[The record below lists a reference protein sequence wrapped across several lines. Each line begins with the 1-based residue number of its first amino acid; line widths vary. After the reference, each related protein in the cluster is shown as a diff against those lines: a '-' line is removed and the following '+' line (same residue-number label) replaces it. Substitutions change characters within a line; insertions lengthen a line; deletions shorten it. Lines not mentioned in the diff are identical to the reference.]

1 MVIGEAPA
9 GRGEGAAETGW
20 RRALKRLGVDLRPGE
35 GSPAA
40 LLFVSLFLLL
50 SFQIAT
56 KTIRQSTFIDA
67 LGAARLPLVYLL
79 VALVSYPVLRLYN
92 RFVDRYRID
101 QLFVASCVGVA
112 AILVVFWALMHYPW
126 TWVPVAFYVGSSI
139 VYGMLASQF
148 WLLANHLFDPRQ
160 ARRLFGFIG
169 AGALLGGILGGQVA
183 RLVGKLLGTS
193 SVLLVAAGLLV
204 IVAVLMMRARS
215 SDAIELE
222 GQEPRSAE
230 GKLEK
235 ARGGFE
241 VLRQSRPLQTI
252 AAVVILT
259 IMVAQVVDLQF
270 NWAVEQS
277 TTTLD
282 QRTAFFGNFF
292 SVMGIAAFLFQL
304 AFTARIHRR
313 LGITFALRVLPV
325 TMAVGT
331 VALFLAA
338 GFLPEM
344 LVAAAL
350 ILKVGES
357 GLRYSLDQSTR
368 ELLFLPVPS
377 RLRVK
382 AKAFIDVFIHR
393 GAKGLAA
400 VLLLPVTFGL
410 ITPVD
415 AGWISLVLIV
425 IWLGVTAVASREYVR
440 AFRVGLKQRTV
451 DPSIAVDLS
460 DVTTL
465 ELLLES
471 LGSADRRQ
479 VLHCLEILA
488 ANGRGDLV
496 PPLLLYHD
504 EPEVR
509 LRTLGILAEL
519 GRVDVAPLIE
529 RRLGD
534 PDPEVRAEA
543 IRVLAGMQGKDICQL
558 MLPKL
563 EEGDPGVRA
572 AAVACLANHGDA
584 EMTADATRVLLNLLA
599 DADPRLR
606 IEAVKAMG
614 AVHEPLFQERLI
626 QSLYDSDM
634 GVIKEAVAAIRRR
647 VGRDGFNPLY
657 VPTLIS
663 LLQNRRVRHEARE
676 SLVAFGEPT
685 IAILVHFMN
694 DPDEPLWVKR
704 ALPKAIAQIGTM
716 AAAQALLEGL
726 GHGSDS
732 FLRRKQVEALNW
744 MLEHGHRHA
753 LSSKAVQQQIA
764 EEARRFLQR
773 LAALRGLGLH
783 AKGDLSGPVVVW
795 SEERVPTLLDR
806 LLAERAADNLR
817 NLFGLLALLFP
828 PDHIWAAY
836 RSLTSGDRLHRSRS
850 LEFLDNTLEGELSRA
865 VFAVIDDCSLGEK
878 LTRASKL
885 FGTRVRPRIET
896 LRGLLDAHMAGE
908 PGSAGIAAAALYEIR
923 VEKIPG
929 LEAEIERLAKG
940 AEDPFVGE
948 TATWVAERVARA

>member
-1 MVIGEAPA
+1 MNGDAPA
-9 GRGEGAAETGW
+9 ARGGGAAEGGW
-20 RRALKRLGVDLRPGE
+20 RRTLRRLGVDLRPGE

-40 LLFVSLFLLL
+40 LLFASLFLLL
-50 SFQIAT
+50 TFQIAT

-112 AILVVFWALMHYPW
+112 ASLIVVWVLMQTSW
-126 TWVPVAFYVGSSI
+126 TWVPVVFYVGSSI

-148 WLLANHLFDPRQ
+148 WLLATHLFDPRQ

-169 AGALLGGILGGQVA
+169 AGALLGGVLGGQVA
-183 RLVGKLLGTS
+183 RLAGKLVGTS

-204 IVAVLMMRARS
+204 IVALLMMRARS
-215 SDAIELE
+215 SEAIGLKGE
-222 GQEPRSAE
+222 EPGSSPDKFERA
-230 GKLEK
+230 K
-235 ARGGFE
+235 GGFE

-277 TTTLD
+277 TSTLD
-282 QRTAFFGNFF
+282 QRTAFYGNFF
-292 SVMGIAAFLFQL
+292 SVMGVAAFLFQL
-304 AFTARIHRR
+304 AFTSRIHRR
-313 LGITFALRVLPV
+313 LGISFALRVLPV
-325 TMAVGT
+325 TMTIGT

-338 GFLPEM
+338 GLLPEM

-350 ILKVGES
+350 ILKIGES

-382 AKAFIDVFIHR
+382 AKAFIDVFIQR

-400 VLLLPVTFGL
+400 LLLLPVTFGL
-410 ITPVD
+410 LTPVQ
-415 AGWISLVLIV
+415 AGWISLALIA
-425 IWLGVTAVASREYVR
+425 IWFGVTAIASKEYVR
-440 AFRVGLKQRTV
+440 AFRAGLKQRTV
-451 DPSIAVDLS
+451 DSSVAVDLT

-471 LGSADRRQ
+471 LGSSDRRQ
-479 VLHCLEILA
+479 VLHCLDILA
-488 ANGRGDLV
+488 SNGRGDLV

-504 EPEVR
+504 EPEVC
-509 LRTLGILAEL
+509 LRTLAILAEL

-534 PDPEVRAEA
+534 SDPEVRAEA
-543 IRVLAGMQGKDICQL
+543 IRVLAGMQGQDVCQL

-572 AAVACLANHGDA
+572 AAVACLANHGD
-584 EMTADATRVLLNLLA
+584 EVMTADATRVLMNLLS
-599 DADPRLR
+599 DADPEIRT
-606 IEAVKAMG
+606 EAIKAIG
-614 AVHEPLFQERLI
+614 AVHEPLYQERLI
-626 QSLYDSDM
+626 QSLYDPAI
-634 GVIKEAVAAIRRR
+634 GVVKETIAAIRRR
-647 VGRDGFNPLY
+647 VGRDGFNALY

-676 SLVAFGEPT
+676 ALVAFGEPT
-685 IAILVHFMN
+685 IPILVHFMN

-726 GHGSDS
+726 RQGSDS

-744 MLEHGHRHA
+744 MQEHGHRHV
-753 LSSKAVQQQIA
+753 LDREVVQQQIA
-764 EEARRFLQR
+764 EESRRFLKR
-773 LAALRGLGLH
+773 LAALRGLGLQG
-783 AKGDLSGPVVVW
+783 KGEVTGPVITW
-795 SEERVPTLLDR
+795 SDERVPPLLDR
-806 LLAERAADNLR
+806 LLAERADTNLS
-817 NLFGLLALLFP
+817 NLFGLLAQLYP
-828 PDHIWAAY
+828 PEHIWAAH

-865 VFAVIDDCSLGEK
+865 VFAVIDDCSLSEK
-878 LTRASKL
+878 LARAAKL
-885 FGTRVRPRIET
+885 FGIRVRSKVET
-896 LRGLLDAHMAGE
+896 LRGLLEEHIGGE
-908 PGSAGIAAAALYEIR
+908 PDSAGIAAAALYEIR
-923 VEKIPG
+923 VENVPG
-929 LEAEIERLAKG
+929 LQSEIERLAAG
-940 AEDPFVGE
+940 AADPFVEE
-948 TATWVAERVARA
+948 TAHWVAARVT

>member
-1 MVIGEAPA
+1 VTGEAPA
-9 GRGEGAAETGW
+9 ARGGGAAEAVW
-20 RRALKRLGVDLRPGE
+20 RRTLRRLGVDLRPGE

-40 LLFVSLFLLL
+40 LLFASLFLLL
-50 SFQIAT
+50 TFQIAT

-101 QLFVASCVGVA
+101 QLFVASCVGIA
-112 AILVVFWALMHYPW
+112 GSLVVFWALMRYSW
-126 TWVPVAFYVGSSI
+126 TWVPVVFYVGSSI

-148 WLLANHLFDPRQ
+148 WLLATHLFDPRQ

-169 AGALLGGILGGQVA
+169 AGALLGGVLGGQVA
-183 RLVGKLLGTS
+183 RLAGKLVGTS
-193 SVLLVAAGLLV
+193 SVLLVAAVLLV
-204 IVAVLMMRARS
+204 IVALLMMRARS
-215 SDAIELE
+215 SDAIGLKGE
-222 GQEPRSAE
+222 EPGSSR

-235 ARGGFE
+235 AKGGFE

-259 IMVAQVVDLQF
+259 VMVAQVVDLQF

-282 QRTAFFGNFF
+282 QRTAFYGNFF
-292 SVMGIAAFLFQL
+292 SVMGIAAFVFQL
-304 AFTARIHRR
+304 AFTSRIHRR
-313 LGITFALRVLPV
+313 LGISFALRVLPV
-325 TMAVGT
+325 TMAIGT
-331 VALFLAA
+331 VALLLAA
-338 GFLPEM
+338 GFVPEM

-382 AKAFIDVFIHR
+382 AKAFIDVFIQR
-393 GAKGLAA
+393 GAKGLSAL
-400 VLLLPVTFGL
+400 LLLPVTFGVF
-410 ITPVD
+410 TPVQ
-415 AGWISLVLIV
+415 AGWISLVLIA
-425 IWLGVTAVASREYVR
+425 IWLSVTAIASREYVR

-451 DPSIAVDLS
+451 DASVAVDLS

-471 LGSADRRQ
+471 LGSSDRRQ
-479 VLHCLEILA
+479 VLHCLDILA

-509 LRTLGILAEL
+509 LRTLGILADL

-534 PDPEVRAEA
+534 SDPEVRAEA
-543 IRVLAGMQGKDICQL
+543 IRVLAGMQGKDVCQL
-558 MLPKL
+558 MLPRL

-572 AAVACLANHGDA
+572 AAVACLANYGDEA
-584 EMTADATRVLLNLLA
+584 MTADATRVLLNLLA
-599 DADPRLR
+599 DAEPRIR
-606 IEAVKAMG
+606 IEAVKAIG

-626 QSLYDSDM
+626 QSLYDSDV

-657 VPTLIS
+657 VPTLIA

-676 SLVAFGEPT
+676 ALVAFGEST
-685 IAILVHFMN
+685 IPMLVHFMN
-694 DPDEPLWVKR
+694 HPDEPLWVKR

-716 AAAQALLEGL
+716 AAAQALLDGL
-726 GHGSDS
+726 RQGSDS
-732 FLRRKQVEALNW
+732 FLRRKQVEALTW
-744 MLEHGHRHA
+744 MLEHNHRHA
-753 LSSKAVQQQIA
+753 LDRQDVQQQIR
-764 EEARRFLQR
+764 EEARRFLRR

-783 AKGDLSGPVVVW
+783 AKGDLSGPLIVW

-806 LLAERAADNLR
+806 LLAERAASNLW
-817 NLFGLLALLFP
+817 NVFGLLALLFP
-828 PDHIWAAY
+828 PEHIWAAH

-865 VFAVIDDCSLGEK
+865 VFAVIDDCPLSEK
-878 LTRASKL
+878 LTRATKL
-885 FGTRVRPRIET
+885 FDIRVRSRVET
-896 LRGLLDAHMAGE
+896 LRGLLEAHIGGE
-908 PGSAGIAAAALYEIR
+908 PDSAGIAAAALYEIR
-923 VEKIPG
+923 VESVPG
-929 LEAEIERLAKG
+929 LEAEVEQLAAG

-948 TATWVAERVARA
+948 TATWVAERVSRA